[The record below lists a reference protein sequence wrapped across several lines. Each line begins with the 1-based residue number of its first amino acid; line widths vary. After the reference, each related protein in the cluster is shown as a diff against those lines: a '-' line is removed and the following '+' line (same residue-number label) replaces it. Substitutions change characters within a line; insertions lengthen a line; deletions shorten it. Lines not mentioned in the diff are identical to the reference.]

1 MTATILAVAATFALV
16 TGQGRPHQ
24 HGSQPDSQMPVSLE
38 KIRAALEKPPPVLS
52 RPARPDERSTFRV
65 EIRQPRWVLRPTEE
79 EPFDPTLGL
88 PSIGELLMGGI
99 AKIHSAAV
107 GYKRSRA
114 ERRVRREVD
123 EALAAFCAVHECPNS
138 DGR

>member
-1 MTATILAVAATFALV
+1 MTATILAVAATVALAS
-16 TGQGRPHQ
+16 GQGRPDH
-24 HGSQPDSQMPVSLE
+24 HGSQSDSILPRSLE
-38 KIRAALEKPPPVLS
+38 RIRVALDKPPPAIMV
-52 RPARPDERSTFRV
+52 PAQPDGQSTFRV
-65 EIRQPRWVLRPTEE
+65 EVRQPLWVQRPTEE

-114 ERRVRREVD
+114 ERRARREVD
-123 EALAAFCAVHECPNS
+123 EALAAFCAVRDCPS
-138 DGR
+138 TDTR